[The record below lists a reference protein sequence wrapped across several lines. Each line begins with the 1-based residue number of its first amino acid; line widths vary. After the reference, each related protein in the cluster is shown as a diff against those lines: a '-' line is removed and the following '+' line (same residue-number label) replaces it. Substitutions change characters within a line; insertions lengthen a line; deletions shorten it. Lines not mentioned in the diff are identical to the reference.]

1 MFSCSHDKHRE
12 RTFDIYYVKKIK
24 SQRKQLYKSI
34 RSIMIFDTHAH
45 YLDHRFDEDR
55 EELITSLSAE
65 GINHVVEVSAD
76 KDDFDPII
84 ELINKYEFFYGSLGV
99 HPSEVEVLTEADMD
113 RIRELSIHDRIVAIG
128 EIGLDYHFDDD
139 PSPEIQKKWFERQ
152 VELAKELNL
161 PIIVH
166 SRDAAKDTYDLMKAC
181 DAGSVGGVIHCFSYS
196 VEMARE
202 FLDMGFFIGLDG
214 PVTFKN
220 GKKAKEVAAYVPD
233 DRLVV
238 ETDCPYMAPDPV
250 RGTRNSSIN
259 LKYIIAEIARIKDK
273 SIEETE
279 QMLYNNARN
288 LYRLV

>member
-1 MFSCSHDKHRE
+1 MSNPDVSWKNITSAYSECTRLAIKRGLFMF
-12 RTFDIYYVKKIK
+12 
-24 SQRKQLYKSI
+24 
-34 RSIMIFDTHAH
+34 FDTHAH

-55 EELITSLSAE
+55 TQLIESLLKE
-65 GINHVVEVSAD
+65 GVKHVVEVSAD

-84 ELINKYEFFYGSLGV
+84 QLINKYDFFYGSLGV
-99 HPSEVEVLTEADMD
+99 HPSEVESLTEADMN
-113 RIRELSIHDRIVAIG
+113 RIKELTIHDRIVAVG

-152 VELAKELNL
+152 IELAKELSL

-166 SRDAAKDTYDLMKAC
+166 PRDAAKDTYDVMKAL
-181 DAGSVGGVIHCFSYS
+181 DAGSVGGVVHCFSYS

-202 FLDMGFFIGLDG
+202 FLNMGFYIGLDG

-220 GKKAKEVAAYVPD
+220 GKKAKEVAEYVPD

-250 RGTRNSSIN
+250 RGTRNSSLN
-259 LKYIIAEIARIKDK
+259 LKYIVEQIARIKGK
-273 SIEETE
+273 TVEETE
-279 QMLYNNARN
+279 EMLYNNAKN
-288 LYRLV
+288 LYRL